1 MLYYDM
7 HKEVEAFTTNKSDAL
22 DFEVV
27 LPEYQAH
34 STEVA
39 VMPREADQTYGRD
52 ALITDKPG
60 LRIGIKTADCVP
72 VLLYDPAHKA
82 AAAIHSGWKGTLSNI
97 CAAAVAKM
105 TAEYGTCPADLIAV
119 IGPCIHQEAFE
130 VGDDLYESFVNA
142 GYEQFAAR
150 MPRFATKDT
159 MKWHLDLPG
168 ICRTQLQQLGVAA
181 IETREE
187 CTYTLHNRFYSARR
201 LGSAFGTQRIITCI
215 KIL

>member
-105 TAEYGTCPADLIAV
+105 TAEYATRPADLIAV
-119 IGPCIHQEAFE
+119 IGPCIHIEAFE
-130 VGDDLYESFVNA
+130 VGDELYSRFAAA
-142 GYEQFAAR
+142 GYGTFAR
-150 MPRFATKDT
+150 RLPRFETDQ
-159 MKWHLDLPG
+159 MVKWHLDLPG
-168 ICRTQLQQLGVAA
+168 ICGAQLQQLGVRE

-187 CTYTLHNRFYSARR
+187 CTYTLHDRFYSARR
-201 LGSAFGTQRIITCI
+201 LGQNFGTQRIITCI